1 MPKVD
6 PLLRE
11 KWAGAAVAGQRREFQ
26 DFLTVPDV
34 VQAHWI
40 GTGAACLRR
49 ERDGRRNSAR
59 RAGDEPSAHPAGE
72 KIDISRVVVQTGDV
86 FK

>member
-11 KWAGAAVAGQRREFQ
+11 KWAGAAVAGHRREFQ

-34 VQAHWI
+34 VQDHWI
-40 GTGAACLRR
+40 DTGMACLRG
-49 ERDGRRNSAR
+49 ERDECGGSGRRAR
-59 RAGDEPSAHPAGE
+59 DEPSAHPAGQ
-72 KIDISRVVVQTGDV
+72 KIDISRVVVQAGDV